1 MLPLMRNTRW
11 MVAAL
16 CACAG
21 ATLLADEGMW
31 RIDQLPRD
39 VIAQKYGVRLTDA
52 DLDRL
57 RYAPVRL
64 QAGGSGGARTFAASH
79 GMILAN
85 PYLALD
91 SLRAA
96 TLAAQNNSR
105 G

>member
-1 MLPLMRNTRW
+1 MRNTRW

-16 CACAG
+16 CAFTG

-64 QAGGSGGARTFAASH
+64 QAGGSGGTRTFASSRRL
-79 GMILAN
+79 ILTN
-85 PYLALD
+85 HHLALD
-91 SLRAA
+91 CIPTS
-96 TLAAQNNSR
+96 TLAEQNQSNTHN
-105 G
+105 